1 MTTSE
6 NAIDVQ
12 IRLALVGEAEQ
23 LTALSIASKARWGY
37 TPEQVAAW
45 RGELAVQAD
54 DIFSGRVHVAVVEEE
69 VVAVMVLLPAKMT
82 WKLSH
87 LFVAEAWMHQGI
99 GKKLFQFAVE
109 LAQQQDARAIS
120 INADPNAERFYLSC
134 GAIRS
139 YSIAAPIPENEHRIR
154 PQMLF
159 MIPAQKTL

>member
-1 MTTSE
+1 MRRIVKMMMT
-6 NAIDVQ
+6 
-12 IRLALVGEAEQ
+12 RRMVGM
-23 LTALSIASKARWGY
+23 KR
-37 TPEQVAAW
+37 
-45 RGELAVQAD
+45 
-54 DIFSGRVHVAVVEEE
+54 
-69 VVAVMVLLPAKMT
+69 
-82 WKLSH
+82 
-87 LFVAEAWMHQGI
+87 GI
-99 GKKLFQFAVE
+99 GKKLFQSAVE